1 MIIDQRVVIQA
12 PVDRVW
18 DFTEDIPAL
27 GRCLPGI
34 QSVERVD
41 DETYLGGI
49 KVKVGPIQVNLE
61 GKIHIAELNRDALR
75 ARMDVE
81 AADKRIRGA
90 VNAKS
95 TIQLESLPD
104 GTTAA
109 AIHTDAAILGKLGEF
124 GQAVMKKK
132 ANQIIEQFARNVS
145 TAIAE
150 QEAKRG

>member
-18 DFTEDIPAL
+18 DFTEDIPSL

-34 QSVERVD
+34 QSVEQVD
-41 DETYLGGI
+41 AETYLGGI
-49 KVKVGPIQVNLE
+49 RVKVGPIQVNLE
-61 GKIHIAELNRDALR
+61 GTIRIVELDREALR

-95 TIQLESLPD
+95 TIQLEPLPD
-104 GTTAA
+104 STTAA
-109 AIHTDAAILGKLGEF
+109 SIHTDAAILGKLGEF
-124 GQAVMKKK
+124 GQAVMRRK

-145 TAIAE
+145 TAIAA